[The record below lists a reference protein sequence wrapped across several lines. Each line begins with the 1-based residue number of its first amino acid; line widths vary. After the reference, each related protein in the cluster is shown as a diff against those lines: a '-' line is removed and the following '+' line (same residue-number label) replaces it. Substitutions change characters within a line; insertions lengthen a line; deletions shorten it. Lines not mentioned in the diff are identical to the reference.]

1 MKKIAK
7 WLAAISIAVLVID
20 WGIIGLKLLDGNYD
34 ITAGAYIAAI
44 SLVVFI
50 ICVLYVK
57 FTNRCPHCGK
67 MNQSFGKYCP
77 YCGKEIK

>member
-1 MKKIAK
+1 MKRIAK